1 MLAATC
7 LLVWQD
13 STARILVKTYPV
25 PEVAFVCYFIHAA
38 LVGLVIAG
46 RNPRLA
52 ISRRPLLQMARS
64 SFLLAATLFVMLA
77 LRFMPLVDVSAIVWV
92 APVLVT
98 ALSGILLHERVT
110 PAAWTGAV
118 IGLIGVWVITG
129 PTRMVISFS
138 ALLPLLAALS
148 NALYQIA
155 TRLLN
160 TADPALTTLFYS
172 ALAGTLFCGAL
183 LPFAAIVPDACA
195 SELMLLL
202 GLTGVA
208 SHFCLIRAFTAAPA
222 NIVAPFGYVSRLWAA
237 LFSLLIFAEP
247 PSWNTVK
254 GAGMIAASGMFIYI
268 RGQKTI

>member
-148 NALYQIA
+148 NAL
-155 TRLLN
+155 
-160 TADPALTTLFYS
+160 
-172 ALAGTLFCGAL
+172 
-183 LPFAAIVPDACA
+183 
-195 SELMLLL
+195 
-202 GLTGVA
+202 
-208 SHFCLIRAFTAAPA
+208 
-222 NIVAPFGYVSRLWAA
+222 
-237 LFSLLIFAEP
+237 
-247 PSWNTVK
+247 
-254 GAGMIAASGMFIYI
+254 
-268 RGQKTI
+268 